1 MGTAEM
7 AGKKLTVVQMLPAL
21 EGGGVERGTLEVARA
36 LMHAGHR
43 SIVISAGGRMVEQ
56 LLTQGSEHLC
66 RDVGHKSLFTA
77 RHIWFLRRYLQE
89 NQVDILHLR
98 SRLPAWIGYLAWKG
112 MPVGQRPHL
121 VTTVHGLYSVK
132 RYSAIMNCGEKVI
145 AVSETVRKY
154 LVANYPRLD
163 QSRVVVIPRGI
174 DADAF
179 PYGYQAPQAWLDSWY
194 QEYPQLKNQ
203 QVLTLPGRITRLKGH
218 HDFIDLIATLH
229 KSGQRIYGIIV
240 GGEDKRRK
248 RYAEEVGRHI
258 ADAGLN
264 DYIVM
269 TGARFDI
276 KAIYSVSDIVLSL
289 SSKPES
295 FGRSVLEALSLG
307 RPVVG
312 YDYGGAGELLRI
324 LYPHGGVPSGQASLL
339 PEKVMGILQGGSEP
353 VADGHPYELSVM
365 LDTTISLYESLCD
378 TAPDGYSSR

>member
-1 MGTAEM
+1 M
-7 AGKKLTVVQMLPAL
+7 ATRKLTVVQMLPAL
-21 EGGGVERGTLEVARA
+21 DGGGVERGTLEVAKA
-36 LMHAGHR
+36 LVHAGHR

-56 LLTQGSEHLC
+56 LLAQGSEHLC
-66 RDVGHKSLFTA
+66 RDVGHKSVLTA
-77 RHIWFLRRYLQE
+77 RHIWPLRRYLKD

-98 SRLPAWIGYLAWKG
+98 SRMPAWIGYLAWKG

-132 RYSAIMNCGEKVI
+132 RYSEIMNCGEKVI
-145 AVSETVRKY
+145 AVSESVRNY
-154 LVANYPRLD
+154 LVDNYPKLD
-163 QSRVVVIPRGI
+163 QSRVMVIPRGI

-194 QEYPQLKNQ
+194 QEYPQLKDN

-218 HDFIDLIATLH
+218 HDFIDLIAALH
-229 KSGQRIYGIIV
+229 KDGRRVYGLIV

-248 RYAEEVGRHI
+248 RYTEEVRKHI
-258 ADAGLN
+258 AEAGLS

-289 SSKPES
+289 SGKPES
-295 FGRSVLEALSLG
+295 FGRTVLEALSIG

-312 YDYGGAGELLRI
+312 YNYGGVGELLHA
-324 LYPHGGVPSGQASLL
+324 LYPYGGVPPGQGSLL
-339 PEKVMGILQGGSEP
+339 LEKVNSILQGGIEP
-353 VADGHPYELSVM
+353 VSDSHPYELSVM
-365 LDTTISLYESLCD
+365 LDTTISLYESLL
-378 TAPDGYSSR
+378 